1 MTYPR
6 PHSYQAA
13 ELGWAPRQKT
23 AEFQSL
29 LVGGAAPHP
38 YQPNSFRLPGSSN
51 RPRGEK
57 HEESWALGL
66 SPGPN
71 AGLLS
76 DFAKS
81 HALSL
86 AFSFLMCKMRVWF
99 FFFGLDNGGGRAP
112 HDRSHH
118 KGQILWAPAPTLP
131 LICCVASGKGLSPL
145 GLRFPGSDTRMAVWA
160 SRQCHWVKA
169 DHAGTRCPVRRGTRR
184 SPRADPASEAA
195 DLWPAGQS

>member
-38 YQPNSFRLPGSSN
+38 YQPNSFGLPGSSN

-99 FFFGLDNGGGRAP
+99 FFLVWIMEVAEHPMTAAITRVRYSGLQPPRYHSPAVWRPVRACPLWASVSLAQTQGWQYGP
-112 HDRSHH
+112 HDS
-118 KGQILWAPAPTLP
+118 AT
-131 LICCVASGKGLSPL
+131 GLKRITQAL
-145 GLRFPGSDTRMAVWA
+145 
-160 SRQCHWVKA
+160 
-169 DHAGTRCPVRRGTRR
+169 
-184 SPRADPASEAA
+184 AA
-195 DLWPAGQS
+195 L